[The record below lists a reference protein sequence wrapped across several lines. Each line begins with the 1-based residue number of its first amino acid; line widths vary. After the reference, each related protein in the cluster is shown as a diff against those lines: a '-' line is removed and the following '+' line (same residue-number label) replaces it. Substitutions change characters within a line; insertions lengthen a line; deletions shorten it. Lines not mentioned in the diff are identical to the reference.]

1 MLKRLFQ
8 KIKNLFKKDVYN
20 ALPSAIPAAITHTS
34 NEEEQDACDLA
45 VMPSGNV
52 IKPEMHTVSDDAV
65 AERADE
71 RNSEFQMG
79 AQLSLI
85 ESNAP
90 APPRRWIWRTGEV
103 LAQPDDESCV
113 AHAFYQLLLS
123 SPKPQRPGFTPV
135 ELHRK
140 YLAEDAKKGGG
151 TSILTGARVLKR
163 EGYLPNYYWAA
174 NAAEA
179 VKWLQYVGPVV
190 IGVFM
195 HEGMRFYQPIYGD
208 YFLRATRER
217 SMGAHALL
225 VHGYDLDMICPDGTP
240 GAVRLCNS
248 WGAEFMCG
256 GKAWL
261 SIADLDFLLGERT
274 SSFTP
279 RACAPMEVVR

>member
-1 MLKRLFQ
+1 MFKRLIQ
-8 KIKNLFKKDVYN
+8 KIKNLFKKDVYDP
-20 ALPSAIPAAITHTS
+20 LPSVIPMANARTS
-34 NEEEQDACDLA
+34 IEEEHDQCDSAFVPMGSVLET
-45 VMPSGNV
+45 
-52 IKPEMHTVSDDAV
+52 EMHIVSDDAV
-65 AERADE
+65 IERDDE
-71 RNSEFQMG
+71 RSSEFQMG
-79 AQLSLI
+79 KQLSAI
-85 ESNAP
+85 EPDAP
-90 APPRRWIWRTGEV
+90 TPPRRWIWRTGEV

-123 SPKPQRPGFTPV
+123 EPKRQRPALTPV
-135 ELHRK
+135 ELHKK

-174 NAAEA
+174 NAAEV

-195 HEGMRFYQPIYGD
+195 HEGMRFYQPVHGD

-225 VHGYDLDMICPDGTP
+225 VHGYDLDMICPDGTT

-279 RACAPMEVVR
+279 RACAPMEVIR